1 MKTSMGLL
9 LQEMTAKCETDE
21 GGGRKLDVLKLM
33 LTLVTRDTIPH
44 GLRTGYVSGPVSQYF
59 SQVPLEKW
67 IKYFT
72 SSFSVAE
79 VFWFCYLM
87 ETTAAGRMAFFN
99 VSYLERNC
107 SRTLRLR
114 FLRLKFVH

>member
-1 MKTSMGLL
+1 MKNVNGIIAARNDSQNVRRMKAG
-9 LQEMTAKCETDE
+9 E
-21 GGGRKLDVLKLM
+21 GSWMMKLM

-59 SQVPLEKW
+59 SQVPLENW
-67 IKYFT
+67 IKYV
-72 SSFSVAE
+72 SFSVAE
-79 VFWFCYLM
+79 VFWFRYLM

-99 VSYLERNC
+99 VPYLERNC

>member
-1 MKTSMGLL
+1 M
-9 LQEMTAKCETDE
+9 
-21 GGGRKLDVLKLM
+21 LKLM

-114 FLRLKFVH
+114 FHRLKFVH